1 MARTKNHLLDAVKS
15 IAAAQAQLE
24 QTVAAHTKILDNQGQ
39 EIAALERQVMK
50 LRNSAIQAEVAAGAP
65 TKFVAEKYGVSPGRV
80 SQIAPRS
87 RLN

>member
-24 QTVAAHTKILDNQGQ
+24 QKVAAHTKILDNQGQ
-39 EIAALERQVMK
+39 EIADLERQVMS
-50 LRNSAIQAEVAAGAP
+50 LRNAAIQAEVASGAP
-65 TKFVAEKYGVSPGRV
+65 TKFVAVKYGISPGRV
-80 SQIAPRS
+80 SQLAPRN